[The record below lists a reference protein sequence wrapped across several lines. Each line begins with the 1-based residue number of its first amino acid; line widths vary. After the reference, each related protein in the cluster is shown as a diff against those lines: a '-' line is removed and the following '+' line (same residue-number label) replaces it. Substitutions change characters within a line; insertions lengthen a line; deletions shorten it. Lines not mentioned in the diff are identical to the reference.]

1 MGSLM
6 FGMPFAQ
13 RNVGRSLGQEYYLTK
28 EEFQLFKTI
37 ANTVR
42 GLSADAVEKANSGHP
57 GMPLGAADIGTVL
70 FAEVMNY
77 DPTTPAW
84 PNRDRFVLSAGHGSM
99 LLYSFLHL
107 AGYDVSMEDLKQFRQ
122 LNSITPGHPEYGMTP
137 GVETTTGPLGQGIAN
152 AVGMAL
158 AEAMLAAKFNRPG
171 YPIVDHYV
179 YVICGDG
186 DLMEGVSAEASSL
199 AGHLGLGKLIVI
211 YDSNR
216 ISIEGST
223 DIAFGE
229 NVALRYESY
238 GWHVVEADGHDFDA
252 IRRAIEEAKAET
264 NRPSLIVA
272 KTHIGFG
279 SPKQDDASVHGAP
292 LGEEAVAELKK
303 NLGLPDET
311 FYVPE
316 EVYEFFRELKERQIE
331 KRKAWEAM
339 FEKWSQEY
347 PDLRREWDAAHNLSL
362 PEDLE
367 EQLPQ
372 FEVGSQ
378 VATRD
383 ASGKVLQKLADLLP
397 YLVGGSAD
405 LAPSTKTYM
414 EGKGSVTA
422 DDFTGRNLHFGVR
435 EHAMGAILNGMSLY
449 GGFRVFG
456 STFLVF
462 SDYMRPTVRLS
473 ALMNQPVIYVFTHD
487 SIWVGEDGPTHQPIE
502 HTESLR
508 IIPGV
513 EVFRPADAEET
524 KAAWA
529 AILRRTDGPGVLV
542 LTRQKLPVFAKDG
555 CVFENVAKGGYV
567 VKGKEITPD
576 VVLIASGSEVSL
588 ALEAAEM
595 LTNEGIKVRVVSVP
609 CRERFMAQD
618 ASYRAEVLGEAPRLI
633 IEAGVGS
640 GWNVL
645 TRPGDRI
652 MSIERFGASGPAAEV
667 AEALGMTP
675 KVAVEMAKSL
685 L

>member
-1 MGSLM
+1 ML
-6 FGMPFAQ
+6 
-13 RNVGRSLGQEYYLTK
+13 
-28 EEFQLFKTI
+28 KTI

-42 GLSADAVEKANSGHP
+42 GLAADGVEKAKSGHP
-57 GMPLGAADIGTVL
+57 GMPLGAADMAAVL
-70 FAEVMNY
+70 FAEAMNY
-77 DPTTPAW
+77 DPTAPAW
-84 PNRDRFVLSAGHGSM
+84 PNRDRFILSAGHGSM
-99 LLYSFLHL
+99 LLYSYLHL
-107 AGYDVSMEDLKQFRQ
+107 AGYDISMDDLKQFRQ
-122 LNSITPGHPEYGMTP
+122 LDSITPGHPEYGVTP
-137 GVETTTGPLGQGIAN
+137 GVETTTGPLGQGVAN

-158 AEAMLAAKFNRPG
+158 AAEMLAAKFNRPG
-171 YPIVDHYV
+171 YPIVDHYI
-179 YVICGDG
+179 YSICGDG
-186 DLMEGVSAEASSL
+186 DLMEGVSGEASSL
-199 AGHLGLGKLIVI
+199 AGHLGLGKLIVL
-211 YDSNR
+211 YDSNN

-229 NVALRYESY
+229 NVGQRYEAY
-238 GWHVVEADGHDFDA
+238 GWHVQEIDGHNFDQ
-252 IRRAIEEAKAET
+252 IRRAIEEAKKET
-264 NRPSLIVA
+264 KRPSLIIA

-279 SPKQDDASVHGAP
+279 SSKQDDASVHGAP
-292 LGEEAVAELKK
+292 LGKEAVAELKRS
-303 NLGLPDET
+303 LGLPDQA
-311 FYVPE
+311 FYVPQ
-316 EVYEFFRELKERQIE
+316 EVYDFFRELRKEQAK
-331 KRKAWEAM
+331 KRTAWEEM

-347 PDLRREWDAAHNLSL
+347 PDLRKEWDAAHQLTL

-367 EQLPQ
+367 ALLPE
-372 FEVGSQ
+372 FAVGSK

-383 ASGKVLQKLADLLP
+383 ASGKVLQKLADLVP

-414 EGKGSVTA
+414 EGKGSVSPG
-422 DDFTGRNLHFGVR
+422 DFTGRNLHFGVR

-449 GGFRVFG
+449 GGLRVHG

-462 SDYMRPTVRLS
+462 SDYMRPAIRLS
-473 ALMNQPVIYVFTHD
+473 ALMHQPVIYVLTHD

-502 HTESLR
+502 HVEALR

-529 AILRRTDGPGVLV
+529 EVMRRTDGPGVLV

-567 VKGKEITPD
+567 VKGKEVPD

-588 ALEAAEM
+588 ALEAADILE
-595 LTNEGIKVRVVSVP
+595 NEGTKVRVVSVP

-618 ASYRAEVLGEAPRLI
+618 ASYRAEVLGEAPRLF

-640 GWNVL
+640 GWAQL
-645 TRPGDRI
+645 TRPGDKI
-652 MSIERFGASGPAAEV
+652 MAIERFGASGPAEKV

-675 KVAVEMAKSL
+675 SAAVEMAKTL

>member
-1 MGSLM
+1 ML
-6 FGMPFAQ
+6 
-13 RNVGRSLGQEYYLTK
+13 
-28 EEFQLFKTI
+28 KTI

-42 GLSADAVEKANSGHP
+42 GLAADGVEKAKSGHP
-57 GMPLGAADIGTVL
+57 GMPLGAADMAAVL
-70 FAEVMNY
+70 FAEAMNY
-77 DPTTPAW
+77 DPTAPAW
-84 PNRDRFVLSAGHGSM
+84 PNRDRFILSAGHGSM
-99 LLYSFLHL
+99 LLYSYLHL
-107 AGYDVSMEDLKQFRQ
+107 AGYDISMDDLKQFRQ
-122 LNSITPGHPEYGMTP
+122 LDSITPGHPEYGVTP
-137 GVETTTGPLGQGIAN
+137 GVETTTGPLGQGVAN

-158 AEAMLAAKFNRPG
+158 AAEMLAAKFNRPG
-171 YPIVDHYV
+171 YPIVDHYI
-179 YVICGDG
+179 YSICGDG
-186 DLMEGVSAEASSL
+186 DLMEGVSGEASSL
-199 AGHLGLGKLIVI
+199 AGHLGLGKLIVL
-211 YDSNR
+211 YDSNN

-229 NVALRYESY
+229 NVGQRYEAY
-238 GWHVVEADGHDFDA
+238 GWHVQEIDGHNFDQ
-252 IRRAIEEAKAET
+252 IRRAIEEAKKET
-264 NRPSLIVA
+264 KRPSLIIA

-279 SPKQDDASVHGAP
+279 SSKQDDASVHGAP
-292 LGEEAVAELKK
+292 LGEEAVAELKRS
-303 NLGLPDET
+303 LGLPDQA
-311 FYVPE
+311 FYVPQ
-316 EVYEFFRELKERQIE
+316 EVYDFFRELRKEQAK
-331 KRKAWEAM
+331 KRTAWEEM

-347 PDLRREWDAAHNLSL
+347 PDLRKEWDAAHQLTL

-367 EQLPQ
+367 ALLPE
-372 FEVGSQ
+372 FAVGSK

-383 ASGKVLQKLADLLP
+383 ASGKVLQKLADLVP

-414 EGKGSVTA
+414 EGKGSVSPG
-422 DDFTGRNLHFGVR
+422 DFTGRNLHFGVR

-449 GGFRVFG
+449 GGLRVHG

-462 SDYMRPTVRLS
+462 SDYMRPAIRLS
-473 ALMNQPVIYVFTHD
+473 ALMHQPVIYVLTHD

-502 HTESLR
+502 HVEALR

-529 AILRRTDGPGVLV
+529 EVMRRTDGPGVLV

-567 VKGKEITPD
+567 VKGKEVPD

-588 ALEAAEM
+588 ALEAADILE
-595 LTNEGIKVRVVSVP
+595 NEGTKVRVVSVP

-618 ASYRAEVLGEAPRLI
+618 ASYRAEVLGEAPRLF

-640 GWNVL
+640 GWAQL
-645 TRPGDRI
+645 TRPGDKI
-652 MSIERFGASGPAAEV
+652 MAIERFGASGPAEKV

-675 KVAVEMAKSL
+675 SAAVEMAKTL

>member
-1 MGSLM
+1 ML
-6 FGMPFAQ
+6 
-13 RNVGRSLGQEYYLTK
+13 
-28 EEFQLFKTI
+28 KTI

-42 GLSADAVEKANSGHP
+42 GLAADGVEKAKSGHP
-57 GMPLGAADIGTVL
+57 GMPLGAADMAAVL
-70 FAEVMNY
+70 FAEAMNY
-77 DPTTPAW
+77 DPTAPAW
-84 PNRDRFVLSAGHGSM
+84 PNRDRFILSAGHGSM
-99 LLYSFLHL
+99 LLYSYLHL
-107 AGYDVSMEDLKQFRQ
+107 AGYDISMDDLKQFRQ
-122 LNSITPGHPEYGMTP
+122 LDSITPGHPEYGVTP
-137 GVETTTGPLGQGIAN
+137 GVETTTGPLGQGVAN

-158 AEAMLAAKFNRPG
+158 AAEMLAAKFNRPG
-171 YPIVDHYV
+171 YPIVDHYI
-179 YVICGDG
+179 YSICGDG
-186 DLMEGVSAEASSL
+186 DLMEGVSGEASSL
-199 AGHLGLGKLIVI
+199 AGHLGLGKLIVL
-211 YDSNR
+211 YDSNN

-229 NVALRYESY
+229 NVGQRYEAY
-238 GWHVVEADGHDFDA
+238 GWHVQEIDGHNFDQ
-252 IRRAIEEAKAET
+252 IRRAIEEAKKET
-264 NRPSLIVA
+264 KRPSLIIA

-279 SPKQDDASVHGAP
+279 SSKQDDASVHGTP
-292 LGEEAVAELKK
+292 LGEEAVAELKRS
-303 NLGLPDET
+303 LGLPDQA
-311 FYVPE
+311 FYVPQ
-316 EVYEFFRELKERQIE
+316 EVYDFFRELRKEQAK
-331 KRKAWEAM
+331 KRTAWEEM

-347 PDLRREWDAAHNLSL
+347 PDLRKEWDAAHQLTL

-367 EQLPQ
+367 ALLPE
-372 FEVGSQ
+372 FAVGSK

-383 ASGKVLQKLADLLP
+383 ASGKVLQKLADLVP

-414 EGKGSVTA
+414 EGKGSVSPG
-422 DDFTGRNLHFGVR
+422 DFTGRNLHFGVR

-449 GGFRVFG
+449 GGLRVHG

-462 SDYMRPTVRLS
+462 SDYMRPAIRLS
-473 ALMNQPVIYVFTHD
+473 ALMHQPVIYVLTHD

-502 HTESLR
+502 HVEALR

-529 AILRRTDGPGVLV
+529 EVMRRTDGPGVLV

-567 VKGKEITPD
+567 VKGKEVPD

-588 ALEAAEM
+588 ALEAADILE
-595 LTNEGIKVRVVSVP
+595 NEGTKVRVVSVP

-618 ASYRAEVLGEAPRLI
+618 ASYRAEVLGEAPRLF

-640 GWNVL
+640 GWAQL
-645 TRPGDRI
+645 TRPGDKI
-652 MSIERFGASGPAAEV
+652 MAIERFGASGPAEKV

-675 KVAVEMAKSL
+675 SAAVEMAKTL